1 MNMDKIANMLFPVI
15 VSAIAWLLT
24 SMASIQSDLI
34 NIKSKMPILITEQGV
49 IIDSP
54 QSAEARAKLK
64 DQLKLDFLTVYFLLY
79 FFEKCL
85 GDLSQFRDHDK

>member
-1 MNMDKIANMLFPVI
+1 MDKIANMLFPVI

-24 SMASIQSDLI
+24 SMSSIQADLI

-64 DQLKLDFLTVYFLLY
+64 DQLKAEIADLHIRVTLLEEH
-79 FFEKCL
+79 EKIK
-85 GDLSQFRDHDK
+85 GNK

>member
-1 MNMDKIANMLFPVI
+1 MDKIANMLFPVI

-24 SMASIQSDLI
+24 SMTAIQADLI

-54 QSAEARAKLK
+54 QSAEARGKLK
-64 DQLKLDFLTVYFLLY
+64 DQLKSEIAELHIRVRLL
-79 FFEKCL
+79 EE
-85 GDLSQFRDHDK
+85 HDMQRRGK

>member
-1 MNMDKIANMLFPVI
+1 MNMEKITNMLFPVI

-64 DQLKLDFLTVYFLLY
+64 DQLKSEIADLHIRVTLLEQH
-79 FFEKCL
+79 EKMK
-85 GDLSQFRDHDK
+85 GNK